1 MTQEAMLTYGC
12 TGLLPNETTVLFSS
26 PPLTSFEPKAIVVP
40 GLKAMEVLDALDTV
54 ILDDEAVDLSG
65 RKQGQGF
72 VRCDLPEKV
81 RAWTTGKQIQL
92 SVVSKVKVDE
102 AFQIFVIGVVA

>member
-1 MTQEAMLTYGC
+1 MEAMLTYGC

-26 PPLTSFEPKAIVVP
+26 PPLTNFEPKALIVP
-40 GLKAMEVLDALDTV
+40 GPLAMSVLDALDTV

-81 RAWTTGKQIQL
+81 RGWTTGKQIQL
-92 SVVSKVKVDE
+92 AIVSKIKVAE
-102 AFQIFVIGVVA
+102 PFQMFVIGVVG